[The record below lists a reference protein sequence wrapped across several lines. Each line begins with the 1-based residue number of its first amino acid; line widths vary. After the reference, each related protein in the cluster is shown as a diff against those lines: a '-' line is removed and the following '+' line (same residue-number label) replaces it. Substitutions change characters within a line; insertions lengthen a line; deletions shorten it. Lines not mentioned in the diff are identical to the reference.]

1 MQCEYRI
8 FELNRRISNRSEYES
23 NDNYWWDSLVNE
35 FFDDDAQFTIKLFE
49 DNNLKPFSMCLK
61 CYLKLIYICSKAF
74 FLFKPLVVF

>member
-49 DNNLKPFSMCLK
+49 DNNLKPFSMC
-61 CYLKLIYICSKAF
+61 YVKLIYICSKAF